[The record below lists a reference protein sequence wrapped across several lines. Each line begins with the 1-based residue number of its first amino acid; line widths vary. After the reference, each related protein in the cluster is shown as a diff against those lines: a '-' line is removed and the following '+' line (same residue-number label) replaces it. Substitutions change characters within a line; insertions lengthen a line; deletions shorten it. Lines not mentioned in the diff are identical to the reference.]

1 MKLHFN
7 RFTFPHKPLLVLSS
21 ILCTCAM
28 LYYAYSGLWCEIEVL
43 RLQVAVNKQQIEAQQ
58 KTQDWMQAEIFYLR
72 GRKYGRERTAS
83 D

>member
-1 MKLHFN
+1 MSATNCQLH
-7 RFTFPHKPLLVLSS
+7 RFTFPHKPLI
-21 ILCTCAM
+21 ILTAIQCTCAI

-72 GRKYGRERTAS
+72 GRK
-83 D
+83 

>member
-1 MKLHFN
+1 MSITISKMN
-7 RFTFPHKPLLVLSS
+7 RFTFPHKPLIILSA

-72 GRKYGRERTAS
+72 GRK
-83 D
+83 

>member
-1 MKLHFN
+1 MSDTKTNSNAPAL
-7 RFTFPHKPLLVLSS
+7 PHKPLLLLSA

-43 RLQVAVNKQQIEAQQ
+43 RLQTQQNRQQIEAQQ

-72 GRKYGRERTAS
+72 GRK
-83 D
+83 